1 MEADS
6 KMLDQKKILV
16 AIICAGVAIL
26 AALIWRCFYS
36 IKNKGNEKALEVIT
50 KAQAVSAHTL
60 WWWLICWGGLST
72 IIFKEGTVFT
82 MNNIGTFI
90 LLLIGMQSL
99 VELFAGFYYADL
111 MKRNAEKTDAGQV
124 KAEQA

>member
-1 MEADS
+1 
-6 KMLDQKKILV
+6 
-16 AIICAGVAIL
+16 
-26 AALIWRCFYS
+26 
-36 IKNKGNEKALEVIT
+36 
-50 KAQAVSAHTL
+50 
-60 WWWLICWGGLST
+60 
-72 IIFKEGTVFT
+72 

-111 MKRNAEKTDAGQV
+111 MKRNAEKNDAGQV